1 MLLTLGQVALPLQ
14 VQQEVMSVAPM
25 DLNRAGHL
33 DLNRAGHLDL
43 NRADL
48 SGLLPQVPCLL

>member
-14 VQQEVMSVAPM
+14 VQQEVMSVVAM
-25 DLNRAGHL
+25 GLGRAGHL
-33 DLNRAGHLDL
+33 DLNPADRLDL

-48 SGLLPQVPCLL
+48 SGLLPQVPWLL